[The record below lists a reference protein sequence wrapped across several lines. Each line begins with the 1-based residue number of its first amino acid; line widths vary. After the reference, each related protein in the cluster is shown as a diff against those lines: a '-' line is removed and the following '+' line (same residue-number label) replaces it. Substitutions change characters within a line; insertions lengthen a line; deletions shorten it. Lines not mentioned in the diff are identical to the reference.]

1 MANPHPEPHPE
12 NLRPCRK
19 GDPATKEKARNG
31 ARASAKKHAERRSM
45 REWAV
50 LLGDLPIQKGKIKD
64 PKVAA
69 DLAKDPKTGKPKA
82 NLTMD
87 GAVIAAMYN
96 KAMKG
101 DARAAEYLAKLKG
114 ETSEDVTVHIDAMTE
129 MDTEELLRLYEA
141 TGRKG

>member
-12 NLRPCRK
+12 NLRPIPK
-19 GDPATKEKARNG
+19 GGSKEIQSKG
-31 ARASAKKHAERRSM
+31 GKASAKKHAERRSM

-50 LLGDLPIQKGKIKD
+50 LLGDLPIQKGKVKD

-69 DLAKDPKTGKPKA
+69 DLAKDPNTGRPKA

-129 MDTEELLRLYEA
+129 MDTEELLKLYEA

>member
-12 NLRPCRK
+12 NLRPIPKGGSKEIQRK
-19 GDPATKEKARNG
+19 GGK
-31 ARASAKKHAERRSM
+31 ASAKKHAERRSM

-50 LLGDLPIQKGKIKD
+50 LLGDLPIQKGKLKD
-64 PKVAA
+64 PKLAA
-69 DLAKDPKTGKPKA
+69 DLAKDPSTGRPKA

-101 DARAAEYLAKLKG
+101 DARAAEYLARLKG

-129 MDTEELLRLYEA
+129 MDTEELLKLYEA
-141 TGRKG
+141 TRRKG

>member
-12 NLRPCRK
+12 NLRPHKK
-19 GDPATKEKARNG
+19 GDPHAKETGRKG
-31 ARASAKKHAERRSM
+31 AVASNKRQAQKRSM

-50 LLGDLPIQKGKIKD
+50 LLGDLPIQKGKVKD

-69 DLAKDPKTGKPKA
+69 DLARDPKTGKPKA

>member
-12 NLRPCRK
+12 NLRPIPKGGSKEIQRK
-19 GDPATKEKARNG
+19 GGK
-31 ARASAKKHAERRSM
+31 ASAKKHAERRSM

-50 LLGDLPIQKGKIKD
+50 LLGDLPIQKGKVKD

-69 DLAKDPKTGKPKA
+69 DLAKDPQTGRPKA
-82 NLTMD
+82 NITMD

-101 DARAAEYLAKLKG
+101 DARAAEYLARLKG
-114 ETSEDVTVHIDAMTE
+114 ETSEDVTVHIDAMTQ

-141 TGRKG
+141 TRRKG

>member
-12 NLRPCRK
+12 NLRPIPKGGSKEIQRK
-19 GDPATKEKARNG
+19 GGK
-31 ARASAKKHAERRSM
+31 ASAKKHAERRSM

-69 DLAKDPKTGKPKA
+69 DLAKDPSTGRPKA

-114 ETSEDVTVHIDAMTE
+114 ETTEDVTVHIDAMTE

>member
-12 NLRPCRK
+12 NLRPIPKGGSKEIQRK
-19 GDPATKEKARNG
+19 GGK
-31 ARASAKKHAERRSM
+31 ASAKKHAERRSM

-50 LLGDLPIQKGKIKD
+50 LLGDLPIQKGKLKD
-64 PKVAA
+64 PKLAA
-69 DLAKDPKTGKPKA
+69 DLAKDPGTGKPKA
-82 NLTMD
+82 NITMD

-101 DARAAEYLAKLKG
+101 DARAAEYLARLKG
-114 ETSEDVTVHIDAMTE
+114 ETTEDVTVHIDAMTE

>member
-12 NLRPCRK
+12 NLRPIPKGGSKEIQRK
-19 GDPATKEKARNG
+19 GGK
-31 ARASAKKHAERRSM
+31 ASAKKHAERRSM

-69 DLAKDPKTGKPKA
+69 DLAKDPSTGRPKA

-129 MDTEELLRLYEA
+129 MDTEELLKLYEA

>member
-12 NLRPCRK
+12 NLRPIPKGGSKEIQRK
-19 GDPATKEKARNG
+19 GGK
-31 ARASAKKHAERRSM
+31 ASAKKHAERRSM

-69 DLAKDPKTGKPKA
+69 DLAKDPQTGKPKA

-114 ETSEDVTVHIDAMTE
+114 ETSEDVTVHIDVMTE

>member
-12 NLRPCRK
+12 NLRPIPKGTTEIQRK
-19 GDPATKEKARNG
+19 GGK
-31 ARASAKKHAERRSM
+31 ASAKKHAERRSM

-69 DLAKDPKTGKPKA
+69 DLAKDPQTGRPKA

-114 ETSEDVTVHIDAMTE
+114 ETTEDVTVHIDAMTE

>member
-12 NLRPCRK
+12 NLRPIPKGGSKEIQRK
-19 GDPATKEKARNG
+19 GGK
-31 ARASAKKHAERRSM
+31 ASAKKHAERRSM

-50 LLGDLPIQKGKIKD
+50 LLGDLPIQKGKVKD

-69 DLAKDPKTGKPKA
+69 DLAKDPQTGRPKA

-114 ETSEDVTVHIDAMTE
+114 ETTEDVTVHIDAMTE

>member
-12 NLRPCRK
+12 NLRPIPKGGSKEIQRK
-19 GDPATKEKARNG
+19 GGK
-31 ARASAKKHAERRSM
+31 ASAKKHAERRSM

-69 DLAKDPKTGKPKA
+69 DLAKDPSTGRPKA

>member
-12 NLRPCRK
+12 NLRPIPKGGSKEIQRK
-19 GDPATKEKARNG
+19 GGK
-31 ARASAKKHAERRSM
+31 ASAKKHAERRSM

-50 LLGDLPIQKGKIKD
+50 LLGDLPIQKGKVKD

-69 DLAKDPKTGKPKA
+69 DLAKDPSTGRPKA

-96 KAMKG
+96 KAMRG

-114 ETSEDVTVHIDAMTE
+114 ETTEDVTVHIDAMTE

>member
-12 NLRPCRK
+12 NLRPIPKGGSKEIQRK
-19 GDPATKEKARNG
+19 GG
-31 ARASAKKHAERRSM
+31 QASARKNRERRSM

-50 LLGDLPIQKGKIKD
+50 LLGDLPIQKGKVKD

-69 DLAKDPKTGKPKA
+69 DLVRDPKTGKPKA

-114 ETSEDVTVHIDAMTE
+114 ETSEDVTVHIDAMTQ
-129 MDTEELLRLYEA
+129 MDTEDLLALYEK
-141 TGRKG
+141 TRPKE

>member
-12 NLRPCRK
+12 NLRPIPKGTTEIQRK
-19 GDPATKEKARNG
+19 GGK
-31 ARASAKKHAERRSM
+31 ASAKKHAERRSM

-50 LLGDLPIQKGKIKD
+50 LLGDLPIQKGKAKD

-69 DLAKDPKTGKPKA
+69 DLAKDPNTGRPKA

-129 MDTEELLRLYEA
+129 MDTEELLKLYEA